1 MIKPK
6 KDNEIHDY
14 QIKHPYIRY
23 TIKEKRERE
32 RQQYDASS
40 SPPPDANRKSFII
53 ATTACL
59 RILLHRFSNIY
70 CARERQRQRGDG
82 SFSLHEQGK
91 LTLQYLGG
99 RQRQLQKEFTALTW
113 QCPLRRQ
120 SSLQPRNMM

>member
-23 TIKEKRERE
+23 TMKEERERE

-40 SPPPDANRKSFII
+40 SPPPDAYRKSFIV
-53 ATTACL
+53 ATTAFL
-59 RILLHRFSNIY
+59 RILLHRFSNIH

-82 SFSLHEQGK
+82 SFSLHERQIDIAISR
-91 LTLQYLGG
+91 